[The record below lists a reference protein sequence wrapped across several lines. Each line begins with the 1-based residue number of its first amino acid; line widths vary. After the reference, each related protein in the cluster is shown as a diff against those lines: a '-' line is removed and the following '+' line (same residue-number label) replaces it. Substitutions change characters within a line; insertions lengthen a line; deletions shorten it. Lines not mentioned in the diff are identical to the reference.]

1 MKVKLMGTMVDRH
14 DGQYAG
20 WLIDNMVGTD
30 RQMNSCLLKKVKL
43 LHLKDKDTIKNL
55 LDGGDDEDEHEIDDD
70 KDPPI
75 KPGSLSPV
83 DWW

>member
-1 MKVKLMGTMVDRH
+1 
-14 DGQYAG
+14 
-20 WLIDNMVGTD
+20 
-30 RQMNSCLLKKVKL
+30 MNSCLLKKVKL

-55 LDGGDDEDEHEIDDD
+55 LDGGDDEDEHEINDD